1 MAAWISDRV
10 YGINSRSRSL
20 LSDCRGGKGSES
32 VDHARLAAIPM
43 NTQFSNS
50 YEAVPMTIRMIG
62 SVLRSRLRKSVAA
75 VVFACAAAAALAA
88 PNPVSGPKP
97 ADGGFQTAAP
107 HAILID
113 AESGSVLF
121 EKGADDL
128 VPPASLSKLMTV
140 EVVFNEIKQGRLKPT
155 DEFIV
160 STNAWRRGGAPSHT
174 SSMFIPIHSRVA
186 VDELLHGVIIQSAN
200 DACIVLAEG
209 IANSESDF
217 AAMMV
222 KRARELGLPKS
233 TFGNS
238 NGLPDP
244 RQLMTSRELA
254 KLARHIIA
262 TYPDYY
268 KYYGEREF
276 TWNKIRQYNRN
287 PLLAMNIGADG
298 MKTGFTKEAG
308 YGLVGS
314 AVQNGL
320 RLIVVVN
327 GLKTEK
333 ERADEGKKLLEW
345 GFHSFQSGLLFAEGQ
360 EIAQAKVYGGEKGHV
375 SLMAPK
381 AVRLMVPRG
390 SREKIIARVVYSGP
404 VPAPVREGQAV
415 GTLKV
420 WRGDFVALEVPL
432 QAATS
437 VGTGS
442 MSQRAF
448 DAATELVL
456 GMFRAGLQR
465 L

>member
-1 MAAWISDRV
+1 M
-10 YGINSRSRSL
+10 
-20 LSDCRGGKGSES
+20 K
-32 VDHARLAAIPM
+32 HA
-43 NTQFSNS
+43 SS
-50 YEAVPMTIRMIG
+50 
-62 SVLRSRLRKSVAA
+62 KSKW
-75 VVFACAAAAALAA
+75 CAAAVLACVAAAAFAA

-121 EKGADDL
+121 EKAADNL
-128 VPPASLSKLMTV
+128 IPPASLSKLMTA

-155 DEFIV
+155 TEFIV
-160 STNAWRRGGAPSHT
+160 STAAWRRGGAPSRT
-174 SSMFIPIHSRVA
+174 SSMFLPIHSRVQI
-186 VDELLHGVIIQSAN
+186 DDLLHGVIIQSAN

-209 IANSESDF
+209 ISGTESAF
-217 AAMMV
+217 AELMV
-222 KRARELGLPKS
+222 KRAREIGLAKS

-244 RQLMTSRELA
+244 RQLMTSRELG
-254 KLARHIIA
+254 KLARHIIT
-262 TYPDYY
+262 TYPEYY

-287 PLLAMNIGADG
+287 PLLPLTIGADG
-298 MKTGFTKEAG
+298 LKTGFTKEAG

-327 GLKTEK
+327 GLRTEK

-345 GFHSFQSGLLFAEGQ
+345 GFHSFQSGLLFNDGQ
-360 EIAQAKVYGGEKGHV
+360 EIASAKVFGGEKGHV
-375 SLMAPK
+375 PLVAPK

-390 SREKIIARVVYSGP
+390 SREKIIARVVYNGP
-404 VPAPVREGQAV
+404 VRAPVKQGQSV

-432 QAATS
+432 QAAAS

-456 GMFRAGLQR
+456 GLFRAGLQR